1 MAEGC
6 ALFFCKAPDLFTFI
20 DFKEAAVS
28 GRGVLESVVI
38 CVAKSLSDRQVE
50 LNGLVKQL
58 GGDFRWN
65 FDAKVCS
72 VSILLRSYC

>member
-1 MAEGC
+1 M
-6 ALFFCKAPDLFTFI
+6 
-20 DFKEAAVS
+20 S